1 VRRALS
7 LSLLLSIYLS
17 IFSLGPV
24 FLVSPSH
31 CWSEPCRDPRQ
42 ALQVFRAN
50 MAGEDSPRKS
60 FTKSVS
66 SLFRSKKKKDKE
78 KADADSSRAAS
89 KREDPTPDA
98 PVAAPVERPS
108 TAPTKTAEPRYSN
121 NYAAEATPATPTP
134 AVVEPTPEPVPPVP
148 KPDEPV
154 AAPVPNEAVEPVA
167 APVPNEAVE
176 PVAAPVPNE
185 TVAAPG
191 TDEPVAAPAPV
202 LQPPPLADVPA
213 GPTAEEQGGA
223 TDSPLPPGWEEVEA
237 DDGRV
242 YYWNEDS
249 DSTTWEKPSSRRGSV
264 ETSSR
269 SGTAVVRCSASEPPP
284 AELVRAAASHGRW
297 HVMAPWARSGLS

>member
-1 VRRALS
+1 
-7 LSLLLSIYLS
+7 
-17 IFSLGPV
+17 
-24 FLVSPSH
+24 
-31 CWSEPCRDPRQ
+31 
-42 ALQVFRAN
+42 

-134 AVVEPTPEPVPPVP
+134 AVVEPTPEPMPPVP

-154 AAPVPNEAVEPVA
+154 AAPVPNEAVEF
-167 APVPNEAVE
+167 
-176 PVAAPVPNE
+176 VAAPVPNE

>member
-17 IFSLGPV
+17 IFSATL

>member
-17 IFSLGPV
+17 IFSATL

-176 PVAAPVPNE
+176 FVAAPVPNE

>member
-17 IFSLGPV
+17 ILPACSWFHPPTVGASRA
-24 FLVSPSH
+24 
-31 CWSEPCRDPRQ
+31 RDPRQ